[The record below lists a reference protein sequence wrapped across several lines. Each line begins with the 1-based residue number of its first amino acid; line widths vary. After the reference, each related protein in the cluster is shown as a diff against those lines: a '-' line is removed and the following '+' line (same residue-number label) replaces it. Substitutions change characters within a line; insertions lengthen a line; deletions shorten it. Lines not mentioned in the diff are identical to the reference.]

1 MMTAKT
7 ISVLEFDKIKKKL
20 EDAAGSEMA
29 KKRISELRVFDD
41 ADDARD
47 ALAETDE
54 ALRLI
59 AGKGVLPVGGL
70 FDVAPYAA
78 LATKG
83 GVLTMKQLLE
93 IRYDLMACARVMS
106 FLKGDDVPDLPI
118 HKAICEV
125 LDPLSVL
132 EEDIDRSID
141 SETEMNDNASRD
153 LRRIRSE
160 IAGQNDAIKNKLNRM
175 ISSAAYKTIL
185 QDAIVTVRDGRYVV
199 PVKTEYKGSVPG
211 IVHDQSASGATLFI
225 EPQPIVE
232 ANNRLREL
240 ESEEKAEIDR
250 ILRDFSE
257 RVAVNAEII
266 RNDQEL
272 LTQLDVI
279 TAKGKLAWQMD
290 ATAPVLNED
299 GVLELKGA
307 RHPLIDEKKVIPID
321 VSVGEGYTALIITG
335 PNTGGKTVTLKTAG
349 LLQIMAQCGLFIP
362 AYEGSRVPMLR
373 QVYADI
379 GDEQSIE
386 QSLSTFSSHMKN
398 IVGIVGDAGYG
409 TLVLV
414 DELGAGTDPTEGAA
428 LAIAILEDLIRKGA
442 LVIATTHYTE
452 LKKYALSSDNVE
464 NGSMEFDVTTLS
476 PTYRLKLGIPGKSN
490 AFEISGKLGLDPAII
505 DEAKELIEGKDLEFE
520 DVLTAIESDKKAAE
534 KERDEAIRLNN
545 EMKLRVEA
553 FEKEKE
559 KFESQKEKMLARARE
574 EAADMIADAKK
585 VSEEVKEDLKELAR
599 LESLGERNKRFD
611 QNRRRIKDAAG
622 KYKEKYVSEKND
634 DPVDPDNVKIG
645 DRVRVVSLGQNGEIV
660 SLPDEKGEMQVRVG
674 MMKLRVGAKDL
685 KIINDGRK
693 KKKKP
698 QPSGKARY
706 GTLYKQKAQTVPLET
721 DVRSQT
727 LDEALANVGK
737 YIDDAYIAGLPKV
750 TVIHGRGEGI
760 LSKGIRDA
768 LKRNRNVASFQRGAY
783 DEGGDG
789 VTVVT
794 LKK

>member
-1 MMTAKT
+1 MTRKT

-20 EDAAGSEMA
+20 EEEAGSEMA

-41 ADDARD
+41 IDDAND
-47 ALAETDE
+47 SLAETDE

-59 AGKGVLPVGGL
+59 SGKGVLPVGS
-70 FDVAPYAA
+70 FYDVAPYAA
-78 LATKG
+78 LASKG

-93 IRYDLMACARVMS
+93 IRYDLMTAARVIS

-118 HKAICEV
+118 HKAITEV
-125 LDPLSVL
+125 LDPLSSL
-132 EEDIDRSID
+132 DEDIDRSID

-153 LRRIRSE
+153 LRRIRAE
-160 IAGQNDAIKNKLNRM
+160 IAGQNDAIKNRLNRM
-175 ISSAAYKTIL
+175 ISSDAYKTIL

-225 EPQPIVE
+225 EPQAVVD
-232 ANNRLREL
+232 ANNKLREL

-257 RVAVNAEII
+257 RVAVSADII
-266 RNDQEL
+266 KNNQEL
-272 LTQLDVI
+272 LTQLDFI
-279 TAKGKLAWQMD
+279 TAKGKLAWKMD
-290 ATAPVLNED
+290 AARPQLNED
-299 GVLELKGA
+299 NILELKGA

-321 VSVGEGYTALIITG
+321 VAVGEGYTALIITG

-398 IVGIVGDAGYG
+398 IVGIVEDAGYG
-409 TLVLV
+409 TMVLV

-442 LVIATTHYTE
+442 LIIATTHYTE

-476 PTYRLKLGIPGKSN
+476 PTYRLKLGVPGKSN
-490 AFEISGKLGLDPAII
+490 AFEISGKLGLDRAII
-505 DEAKELIEGKDLEFE
+505 DEARELIEGKDLEFE
-520 DVLTAIESDKKAAE
+520 DVLSAIEADKKKAETERNEAVRMNAEIKQRAEELE
-534 KERDEAIRLNN
+534 KER
-545 EMKLRVEA
+545 
-553 FEKEKE
+553 E
-559 KFESQKEKMLARARE
+559 KFEAQKEKLLKSARE
-574 EAADMIADAKK
+574 EARDMIADAKK

-622 KYKEKYVSEKND
+622 KYKEKYISEKND
-634 DPVDPDNVKIG
+634 DPVNIDTVKIG
-645 DRVRVVSLGQNGEIV
+645 DRVRVVSLGQNGEIIG
-660 SLPDEKGEMQVRVG
+660 LPDDKGEMQVRVG
-674 MMKLRVGAKDL
+674 MMKLRVGASDL

-693 KKKKP
+693 KKKK
-698 QPSGKARY
+698 QPSARAKY
-706 GTLYKQKAQTVPLET
+706 GGLMKQKAQTVPLET
-721 DVRSQT
+721 DVRGQS
-727 LDEALANVGK
+727 LDEALANVEK

-760 LSKGIRDA
+760 LQKGIRDA
-768 LKRNRNVASFQRGAY
+768 LRRNRSVASFERGAY
-783 DEGGDG
+783 DQGGEG

-794 LKK
+794 LKRS